1 MVAKRGLLERPTPRM
16 YRFLSHKSRTT
27 GQVTSPRRASD
38 DVNAKSP
45 PETFTVVKEVNKFRF
60 HQDGKRKL
68 LPRKRIGMRNRDT
81 GPRPCDSRPS
91 TRTAGVPLPVPV
103 PSYRY
108 RNVKR
113 HTDTK
118 STRPVHGSRE
128 RSPRQVVGPVSDVSL
143 QLFRRSSRESAVRIR
158 RTARNVS

>member
-1 MVAKRGLLERPTPRM
+1 MGFSRDQHQECTGFYLT
-16 YRFLSHKSRTT
+16 SH

-45 PETFTVVKEVNKFRF
+45 PETFTVVKEVNKLRF

-103 PSYRY
+103 
-108 RNVKR
+108 
-113 HTDTK
+113 
-118 STRPVHGSRE
+118 
-128 RSPRQVVGPVSDVSL
+128 
-143 QLFRRSSRESAVRIR
+143 RRIGIE
-158 RTARNVS
+158 T